1 MEDHRRL
8 YHWLKDANLRYTLD
22 ESQHL
27 KKHYVSTMASGIR
40 GDIHGVLLE
49 LHTDFPLTYNLHHY
63 SQLIAADI
71 EERSAIQLVLKYYY
85 SNEKDR
91 LCLIIVPHTTDHG
104 SRRYRGKR
112 YQLKDASGQ
121 EETALKGKY
130 VNHARREQ
138 RKNRTETFNS
148 TKSIETQITE
158 DEIQQFHKDLKV
170 IDLDNYEITSDS
182 GISETL
188 DTDVTSHQEIV
199 DVNVVPVQQ
208 NGTTRHQGE
217 LEVTPFNGNVFQNP
231 ILRTSKATTTEDSS
245 IVVTPGTNEPKP
257 FIYEEATIHRSML
270 KTYMSKNENFE
281 RVRQQVAYFIKEK
294 NVAVNH
300 MSYVCNKIFLANNGL
315 NLTDS
320 ELYELYIEFCCEKG
334 LDRKLVEADL
344 NNCENAIRTRRL
356 NYLTQARK
364 SFYEYYNSSANSGQ
378 SRFQITSPYP
388 ASPGR
393 CDPELC
399 ALM

>member
-8 YHWLKDANLRYTLD
+8 YHWLKDANLKYTLD

-49 LHTDFPLTYNLHHY
+49 LHTDFPLTFNLHHY

-71 EERSAIQLVLKYYY
+71 EERSAIRLALKYYY

-91 LCLIIVPHTTDHG
+91 LCLILVPYTTDHG
-104 SRRYRGKR
+104 SRRYRGRK

-121 EETALKGKY
+121 EETLLTKKY
-130 VNHARREQ
+130 VNHARREE
-138 RKNRTETFNS
+138 K
-148 TKSIETQITE
+148 TKSRDFKTNNKPITE
-158 DEIQQFHKDLKV
+158 EEITQFHTDLKI
-170 IDLDNYEITSDS
+170 IDLDAVSDS
-182 GISETL
+182 GVSTV
-188 DTDVTSHQEIV
+188 TDVS
-199 DVNVVPVQQ
+199 VVPVQQ
-208 NGTTRHQGE
+208 GTCHQGD
-217 LEVTPFNGNVFQNP
+217 LISQQFDGKIMQVPV
-231 ILRTSKATTTEDSS
+231 LRTSKATNTETLS
-245 IVVTPGTNEPKP
+245 IQNTEPEPRTIEEPKR
-257 FIYEEATIHRSML
+257 FIYDDATIHRSML
-270 KTYMSKNENFE
+270 HSYLSKNENFE

-315 NLTDS
+315 NLSDPELV
-320 ELYELYIEFCCEKG
+320 ELYLEFCCNKG
-334 LDRKLVEADL
+334 LDRKLVESDL
-344 NNCENAIRTRRL
+344 INCENAIRTKRL

-364 SFYEYYNSSANSGQ
+364 NFYEFYNDSARSGRT
-378 SRFQITSPYP
+378 RFKLVSPHP
-388 ASPGR
+388 SASGR

-399 ALM
+399 TLM

>member
-27 KKHYVSTMASGIR
+27 RKHYVSTMASGVR
-40 GDIHGVLLE
+40 GEIHGVLLE
-49 LHTDFPLTYNLHHY
+49 LHTDFPLTFNLHHY

-71 EERSAIQLVLKYYY
+71 EERSAIKLALKYYY

-91 LCLIIVPHTTDHG
+91 LCLIIVPYTTDHG

-121 EETALKGKY
+121 DETPLTSKY
-130 VNHARREQ
+130 INHAQRE
-138 RKNRTETFNS
+138 RKASYRDERKIQS
-148 TKSIETQITE
+148 TKPITE
-158 DEIQQFHKDLKV
+158 EEIVQFHADLKV
-170 IDLDNYEITSDS
+170 IDLDQASDS
-182 GISETL
+182 GISTM
-188 DTDVTSHQEIV
+188 TDE
-199 DVNVVPVQQ
+199 VVAPVQQ
-208 NGTTRHQGE
+208 GERRQGDFIKQQFDGKS
-217 LEVTPFNGNVFQNP
+217 LQIP
-231 ILRTSKATTTEDSS
+231 IMRTSKATNTETQRIQNEEKES
-245 IVVTPGTNEPKP
+245 PQKEEPKLNDQA
-257 FIYEEATIHRSML
+257 FSYSEATLHRSIL
-270 KTYMSKNENFE
+270 HSYLSKNENFE

-294 NVAVNH
+294 NVAVNN

-320 ELYELYIEFCCEKG
+320 ELYALYIEFCCKKG
-334 LDRKLVEADL
+334 LDQQVVEMDL
-344 NNCENAIRTRRL
+344 INCENAIRTKRL

-364 SFYEYYNSSANSGQ
+364 CFYEFYNDATRSGRC
-378 SRFQITSPYP
+378 RFQLTSPYP
-388 ASPGR
+388 SIPGR

-399 ALM
+399 TLM

>member
-8 YHWLKDANLRYTLD
+8 YHWLKDANLKYTLD

-63 SQLIAADI
+63 AQLIAADI
-71 EERSAIQLVLKYYY
+71 EERSAIQLALKYYY

-91 LCLIIVPHTTDHG
+91 FCLIIVPYTTDHG

-121 EETALKGKY
+121 EETPLKGKY
-130 VNHARREQ
+130 INHARRAI
-138 RKNRTETFNS
+138 KDGETSKPPHLKLN
-148 TKSIETQITE
+148 TKSNTQITE
-158 DEIQQFHKDLKV
+158 QEIQQFHNDLKV
-170 IDLDNYEITSDS
+170 IDLDPINETMSDS
-182 GISETL
+182 GIS
-188 DTDVTSHQEIV
+188 TD
-199 DVNVVPVQQ
+199 DYVVPVQHGIVRQ
-208 NGTTRHQGE
+208 QGE
-217 LEVTPFNGNVFQNP
+217 FEKQKFDGNVFQTP
-231 ILRTSKATTTEDSS
+231 ILRTSKATNTEEDS
-245 IVVTPGTNEPKP
+245 INEAKPIAKTITQGTSEPPVIK
-257 FIYEEATIHRSML
+257 YDDATLHRSML
-270 KTYMSKNENFE
+270 KSYMSRNENFE

-300 MSYVCNKIFLANNGL
+300 MSYVCNKIFLANNGI
-315 NLTDS
+315 NLKDF
-320 ELYELYIEFCCEKG
+320 ELRELYIEFCCDKG
-334 LDRKLVEADL
+334 LDRKIVETDL
-344 NNCENAIRTRRL
+344 INCENAIRTKRL
-356 NYLTQARK
+356 NYLAQARK
-364 SFYEYYNSSANSGQ
+364 SFYEYYNSSAPTG
-378 SRFQITSPYP
+378 RTKFQITSPYP
-388 ASPGR
+388 SPPGR